1 MRLPQE
7 YAVAS
12 VPSVACANTALVKC
26 VSPGVRCC
34 IPTRRQISE
43 RANPREIAGVLM
55 ALARV
60 VVPAEPVVFLGL
72 GEFMRS
78 VTKWLVPGQTA
89 LAEIFFL
96 AADNKLVRFMVSAF
110 NDACHALL
118 LCVERRKDYAAA
130 YVSAM
135 DDDHD
140 SRVGQD
146 PANADKID
154 DLVVLL
160 HPID

>member
-1 MRLPQE
+1 
-7 YAVAS
+7 
-12 VPSVACANTALVKC
+12 
-26 VSPGVRCC
+26 
-34 IPTRRQISE
+34 
-43 RANPREIAGVLM
+43 M

-60 VVPAEPVVFLGL
+60 VVPVKPVVLLGL

-78 VTKWLVPGQTA
+78 VTERLIPGQTA

-118 LCVERRKDYAAA
+118 LCVERRKFSAAA
-130 YVSAM
+130 YVSAV
-135 DDDHD
+135 DDDAGHD

-146 PANADKID
+146 PANAGKPNR
-154 DLVVLL
+154 LVALL
-160 HPID
+160 HPVENPYARGNHI